1 MLPAGVGAK
10 NACNPENSWRATI
23 ASRCPGKLGSVLM
36 RAGAHAAGR
45 CGREK
50 RVQPGKFVARHNCE
64 QVSRQAWERF
74 DASRCTCCRQV
85 WLLLDQPRRQ
95 VGSDGWRWGIW
106 RRGPCGGS
114 AQNFHGRDGV
124 WWVAQEKLLVWK
136 ARSPS
141 ALPCEVSVRVM
152 PCGAEA
158 TCGVSLGC
166 WERIC

>member
-1 MLPAGVGAK
+1 MQSELLEPTTTTHMPEATRTHKTTHLKDLTRARTKCDKHQHDKKHTDKFGALMAGAK
-10 NACNPENSWRATI
+10 NTCNP
-23 ASRCPGKLGSVLM
+23 V
-36 RAGAHAAGR
+36 
-45 CGREK
+45 
-50 RVQPGKFVARHNCE
+50 NCE

-124 WWVAQEKLLVWK
+124 RWVAREKLWSGRRGAP
-136 ARSPS
+136 ARCL
-141 ALPCEVSVRVM
+141 AKFRFV
-152 PCGAEA
+152 
-158 TCGVSLGC
+158 
-166 WERIC
+166 